1 MIMAAAFV
9 SSCSDDDSL
18 ASRGLE
24 TVEMP
29 ISISIPAEGFVS
41 PTDVGIGGE
50 AATPALA
57 ATRAFGDPGTA
68 ETFELPKYLYI
79 YLVSTPNSGTTQVIF
94 KKEVVKPEDWK
105 LSTSGDNTNKH
116 FSAKDGL
123 YVYQGHLSI
132 NLPLDRKEG
141 KVYVAAS
148 PVEISDIVTSVD
160 SWSSANNVVNNV
172 TFTSDGDTRKYLKDI
187 YSSPYNLTKTVN
199 GSKVYY
205 GTIEDYASNVP
216 HIDMVL
222 YHVATKVDLQWTIDE
237 GFQGTKE
244 WQQVVKDKNG
254 DSDNM
259 RSTNVSTDDA
269 YNKVFFSYV
278 EARLLPK
285 EKLLIFKPMG
295 MTTRSNSYDMSFLG
309 EEKETGNLQDYTD
322 SKGNTKQRKEYYQV
336 LPDADKSGMY
346 YGRSVIYLIPQ
357 RYASGDYYITL
368 KMMVNNYTTSSKTV
382 SESGTVTYSSLL
394 TGEDHATTGH
404 HAYIKI
410 ANKDIAS
417 ANKDADGN
425 PIYTPWIRA
434 TLHVQSVTDVENL
447 VKFTNPITYY

>member
-1 MIMAAAFV
+1 
-9 SSCSDDDSL
+9 
-18 ASRGLE
+18 
-24 TVEMP
+24 
-29 ISISIPAEGFVS
+29 
-41 PTDVGIGGE
+41 
-50 AATPALA
+50 
-57 ATRAFGDPGTA
+57 
-68 ETFELPKYLYI
+68 
-79 YLVSTPNSGTTQVIF
+79 
-94 KKEVVKPEDWK
+94 
-105 LSTSGDNTNKH
+105 
-116 FSAKDGL
+116 
-123 YVYQGHLSI
+123 
-132 NLPLDRKEG
+132 
-141 KVYVAAS
+141 
-148 PVEISDIVTSVD
+148 
-160 SWSSANNVVNNV
+160 
-172 TFTSDGDTRKYLKDI
+172 
-187 YSSPYNLTKTVN
+187 
-199 GSKVYY
+199 
-205 GTIEDYASNVP
+205 
-216 HIDMVL
+216 
-222 YHVATKVDLQWTIDE
+222 
-237 GFQGTKE
+237 
-244 WQQVVKDKNG
+244 
-254 DSDNM
+254 
-259 RSTNVSTDDA
+259 
-269 YNKVFFSYV
+269 
-278 EARLLPK
+278 
-285 EKLLIFKPMG
+285 MG